1 MEGADV
7 RRAVAEEG
15 DAHRTGPEVLRTERG
30 TGGEGEMRAD
40 DGERAERADGEVG
53 EMHRAPLAAA
63 QALRLAEDLRHR
75 PVERRAHREHRA
87 VTAVRARHR
96 VARAERGACADRHGL
111 LPLAE
116 VRAAADEVQHEEPHH
131 LVLEAAD
138 LEHPS
143 LQVEEEL
150 PVTGQNR
157 DAYRLVPTVVF
168 II

>member
-1 MEGADV
+1 EGADV

-15 DAHRTGPEVLRTERG
+15 DAHSTGPEVLRTERG

-96 VARAERGACADRHGL
+96 VALAQRRARPDRHGL
-111 LPLAE
+111 LPLIE
-116 VRAAADEVQHEEPHH
+116 VRAAADEVEHEEAHH
-131 LVLEAAD
+131 LLLEEAD
-138 LEHPS
+138 LEHP
-143 LQVEEEL
+143 
-150 PVTGQNR
+150 
-157 DAYRLVPTVVF
+157 
-168 II
+168 